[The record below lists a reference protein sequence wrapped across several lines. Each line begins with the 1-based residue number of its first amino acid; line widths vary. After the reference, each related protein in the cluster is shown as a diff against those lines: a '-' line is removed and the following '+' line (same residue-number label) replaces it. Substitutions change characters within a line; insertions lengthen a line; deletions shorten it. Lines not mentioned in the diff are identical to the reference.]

1 MQGFSWSDVEISVI
15 PNELEKYMA
24 FTINKDLV
32 FIESMKFMNSSLDI
46 LVKHLPVNDLKHLS
60 QKFDGERLRLA
71 NQKRSLFI

>member
-32 FIESMKFMNSSLDI
+32 IIESMKLMNSSLDV
-46 LVKHLPVNDLKHLS
+46 LVKHLPVNDLKHL
-60 QKFDGERLRLA
+60 LP
-71 NQKRSLFI
+71 

>member
-1 MQGFSWSDVEISVI
+1 
-15 PNELEKYMA
+15 MA

-60 QKFDGERLRLA
+60 QKFDGGRLKLA

>member
-32 FIESMKFMNSSLDI
+32 IIESMKLMNSSLDV
-46 LVKHLPVNDLKHLS
+46 LVKHLPVNDLKHL
-60 QKFDGERLRLA
+60 LL
-71 NQKRSLFI
+71 

>member
-32 FIESMKFMNSSLDI
+32 IIESMKLMNSSLDV
-46 LVKHLPVNDLKHLS
+46 LVKHLSVNDLKHL
-60 QKFDGERLRLA
+60 LL
-71 NQKRSLFI
+71 